1 MFLFSVFHIFLHET
15 KLENKKFKTYD
26 DYFYSSATNYMI
38 QYNPLKLLTFHFIAF
53 DTGLT

>member
-15 KLENKKFKTYD
+15 KLENKKFKTY
-26 DYFYSSATNYMI
+26 YSSATNYMI
-38 QYNPLKLLTFHFIAF
+38 QYNPSKVLTFHFIAF